1 MSVVGHD
8 EGGEGE
14 SGKGCREGRVG
25 RWTRRGRSS
34 REWEGVLRRACQ
46 SLDTTRA
53 DKEEGRA
60 TTRTK
65 VRVVT
70 PGEEVVEDLK
80 DESGRQVRRFPTGRG
95 APTPKAPP
103 HHKSGSR
110 YRDRQPGFQTRA
122 RECSALGAA
131 ERLRGASEGP
141 KSLRRRREPRRS
153 TGPGTRYRAGRLVSK
168 REHVSVPL
176 WMPVSGMG
184 CARCRLPP

>member
-34 REWEGVLRRACQ
+34 REWEGVLRRACR

-131 ERLRGASEGP
+131 ERLRGASGDQ
-141 KSLRRRREPRRS
+141 SLFAGAESLGAP
-153 TGPGTRYRAGRLVSK
+153 PGL
-168 REHVSVPL
+168 EHGT
-176 WMPVSGMG
+176 VSGGLFPNASTLVFRFG
-184 CARCRLPP
+184 CR